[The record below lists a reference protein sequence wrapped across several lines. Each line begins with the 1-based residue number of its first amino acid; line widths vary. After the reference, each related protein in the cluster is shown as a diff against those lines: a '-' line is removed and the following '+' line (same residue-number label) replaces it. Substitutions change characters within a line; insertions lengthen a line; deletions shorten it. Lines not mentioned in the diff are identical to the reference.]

1 MSAVMTRLLR
11 RLVLL
16 AVLSLA
22 PLAPAWAVSVERV
35 VSPLGIEAWLV
46 QDHTN
51 PIISMRLAF
60 RGGAITDPPGKAG
73 RAYMTAALLDEG
85 AGDLDSLA
93 FQTRLEDLAIQ
104 LGFDAGRDTFGG
116 TLKTLT
122 ENRETAFDLLRQA
135 LTKPRFDAEP
145 VERIRSQILVNLARE
160 LQDPDAVAGRMWF
173 RTQFPQHPY
182 GTPVNGEPD
191 TIKQLTADDLRAFV
205 QSRFARDGLVI
216 GVVGDVTPSELSRL
230 LDATF
235 GALPAKAAPVTVG
248 EAQPAA
254 AGKVVVERRGIP
266 QSVVVFGEQGLKRA
280 DPDWYTAYVM
290 NYILGGGGF
299 SSRLMEEIREKRGLA
314 YSVSTSLQPLDHVG
328 LIVGD
333 VATENQ
339 RVAESLA
346 LIRSEWRR
354 MQEQGPTADEL
365 ANAKTYLTGSFPLQ
379 LSSTGAIA
387 GILVAMQLDHLGIDY
402 LDRRNGLIE
411 AVTLED
417 VRRVARRLLDPQ
429 RLTAVVVGDPKG
441 IDDKL

>member
-1 MSAVMTRLLR
+1 MARHILR

-16 AVLSLA
+16 AVLLLV

-35 VSPLGIEAWLV
+35 VSPLGVEAWLV

-51 PIISMRLAF
+51 PIISLRLAF
-60 RGGAITDPPGKAG
+60 RGGAVTDPPGKAG

-93 FQTRLEDLAIQ
+93 FQTKLEDLAIQ
-104 LGFDAGRDTFGG
+104 LGFDAGRDSFGG

-122 ENRETAFDLLRQA
+122 ENRDVAFGLLRLA
-135 LTKPRFDAEP
+135 LTTPRFDAEP
-145 VERIRSQILVNLARE
+145 VERIRSQILVGLARE
-160 LQDPDAVAGRMWF
+160 LQDPDAVAGRLWF
-173 RTQFPQHPY
+173 RTQFPRHPY
-182 GTPVNGEPD
+182 GTAVNGEPE
-191 TIKQLTADDLRAFV
+191 TIKGLAADDLRSFV
-205 QSRFARDGLVI
+205 RARFARDNLVVA
-216 GVVGDVTPSELSRL
+216 VVGDVTPAELGRL

-235 GALPAKAAPVTVG
+235 GALPAKAAAVTVA

-254 AGKVVVERRGIP
+254 PGRVLVERRNIP
-266 QSVVVFGEQGLKRA
+266 QSVVMFGERGLKRE
-280 DPDWYTAYVM
+280 DSDWYTAYVM

-314 YSVSTSLQPLDHVG
+314 YSVSTSLQPMDHVG
-328 LIVGD
+328 LILGD

-346 LIRSEWRR
+346 LVRSEWRR
-354 MQEQGPTADEL
+354 MREQGPTAEEL

-379 LSSTGAIA
+379 LSSTGAIS
-387 GILVAMQLDHLGIDY
+387 GVLVAMQLDHLGIDY

-411 AVTLED
+411 AVTLDD
-417 VRRVARRLLDPQ
+417 VRRVAGRLLDPQ
-429 RLTAVVVGDPKG
+429 RLTVVVVGNPKAIG
-441 IDDKL
+441 DGL